1 MGKHEEEVTR
11 HKGHVKKA
19 DERLARRKA
28 DQDKEH
34 EARLQAARTQ
44 VSKEY
49 ASKFKR
55 QEDHFWKRSREDAR
69 CIKQLEEI
77 NVALRASNSRAKA
90 ARDHAVETC
99 TKIQA
104 NLDSLT
110 ADM

>member
-1 MGKHEEEVTR
+1 MARHEEEVTR

-34 EARLQAARTQ
+34 KARLQAARTQ

-55 QEDHFWKRSREDAR
+55 
-69 CIKQLEEI
+69 
-77 NVALRASNSRAKA
+77 
-90 ARDHAVETC
+90 
-99 TKIQA
+99 
-104 NLDSLT
+104 
-110 ADM
+110 